1 MDTIFALSTA
11 EGKSGVAIIRISG
24 TNAVSAVEKLCG
36 AAPDHR
42 KTSLRVLKGRDGS
55 RIDEA
60 LILKFEEGASFTGE
74 KVIEIQCHGS
84 NAVVSK
90 LLDELAAVDG
100 FRLAE
105 PGEFTRRAL
114 ENGRLDLAQVEGLSD
129 LIDAETDAQRLQ
141 ANRVL
146 SGELGQKVQVW
157 RKNLIKA
164 AALLEA
170 TIDFADEEVPED
182 VRPEVKDLI
191 DFVLSDL
198 GMEIEGVAAAERVR
212 SGFEVA
218 IIGAPNVGKSTL
230 FNRLAK
236 REAAI
241 TSEHAGTTRDVIE
254 VRMDLDGLPVTML
267 DTAGLRKT
275 TDPVEAIGVDRATSR
290 AKRADLRVVLLMPHE
305 VSPIEL
311 DEDDIVLAA
320 KSDLRKNVD
329 RGISGLTGAGITDL
343 IRDITKTLKKRAAI
357 AGIATHSRH
366 RNAMQKGQESLFA
379 AKAAIETGGFSTE
392 LAAEDLRGAIRS
404 LDSLVGRID
413 VENLLDEIFSSFCI
427 GK

>member
-1 MDTIFALSTA
+1 M
-11 EGKSGVAIIRISG
+11 
-24 TNAVSAVEKLCG
+24 
-36 AAPDHR
+36 
-42 KTSLRVLKGRDGS
+42 
-55 RIDEA
+55 
-60 LILKFEEGASFTGE
+60 
-74 KVIEIQCHGS
+74 
-84 NAVVSK
+84 
-90 LLDELAAVDG
+90 AAVDG

-191 DFVLSDL
+191 DLVLSDL
-198 GMEIEGVAAAERVR
+198 GMEIEGVAAAERGR

-254 VRMDLDGLPVTML
+254 VRMNLDGFPVTML

-290 AKRADLRVVLLMPHE
+290 AKRADMRVVLLMPHE

-311 DEDDIVLAA
+311 DEEDIVLAA

-329 RGISGLTGAGITDL
+329 RGISGLTGAGIADL
-343 IRDITKTLKKRAAI
+343 IQDITKTLKKRAAT

-379 AKAAIETGGFSTE
+379 AKAAIEISGFSTE
-392 LAAEDLRGAIRS
+392 LAAEELRSAIRS